1 MTADDKC
8 PYCFSPLQ
16 KSPLYWWFCNKHLPV
31 ELLFTPYNGAIKT
44 CMYIP
49 NDDKMYSLYW
59 EDAKSLLVYEHMKE
73 APIMHA
79 NIPIINPDQATSLLR
94 RLLTNVSFS

>member
-1 MTADDKC
+1 
-8 PYCFSPLQ
+8 
-16 KSPLYWWFCNKHLPV
+16 
-31 ELLFTPYNGAIKT
+31 
-44 CMYIP
+44 MYIP

-94 RLLTNVSFS
+94 RLLTNVSFSWSQITYVPIALIHWQFLIEV